1 MEDNAIINDGDQAKL
16 VPVTLK
22 DHSKDPVLET
32 KRERT
37 ALEKEADAEIIAET
51 CCAPKRKRGRP
62 KKAATKVE
70 IKPLKEWYCSTCR
83 ENINDLNVMRIGAG
97 DNGRSAVFCPQCQ
110 RSFGF
115 EDQEFHDRVAKL
127 VRDNPT
133 GK

>member
-37 ALEKEADAEIIAET
+37 ALEKEVDAEIIAET

-62 KKAATKVE
+62 KKITKTE
-70 IKPLKEWYCSTCR
+70 LIREYYCGTCR
-83 ENINDLNVMRIGAG
+83 EVRGS
-97 DNGRSAVFCPQCQ
+97 GRFPPWSTSRLSSGGTPPGGS
-110 RSFGF
+110 R
-115 EDQEFHDRVAKL
+115 E
-127 VRDNPT
+127 
-133 GK
+133 